1 MHPAPPAGPITRS
14 SPLSGRRIVRSL
26 TSRPKPSP
34 LARQPLHRWR
44 AGGPAFLAGEPVTIA
59 GFIDHGGP
67 ESLDEILVEF
77 EGGEER
83 AVHRGELTARF
94 DVIEGQWSTR
104 EVHLAGGR
112 LNPGESLAVVPHAPD
127 GFRWGSVPAPP
138 SSPSRSCFAPP
149 TAKPPS
155 RTTRR
160 STARSSRL
168 SRTGTS
174 PCALPP
180 CTSGSQREPAPEP
193 PLSFPG
199 HMCPRRPEPEPGTS
213 PFDTGAC
220 CEAATPSRLV
230 PRLHGTAAATAAS
243 PRDTVAR

>member
-44 AGGPAFLAGEPVTIA
+44 ASEPAFLAGESVIIA

-67 ESLDEILVEF
+67 EPLDEILVEF

-83 AVHRGELTARF
+83 TVHRGELTIRF

-127 GFRWGSVPAPP
+127 GFRWGCGSGAAQLALAILL
-138 SSPSRSCFAPP
+138 RATDRE
-149 TAKPPS
+149 TALAHHQAFNSEIIATLPHGDFS
-155 RTTRR
+155 LRLATVHEWLA
-160 STARSSRL
+160 AR
-168 SRTGTS
+168 
-174 PCALPP
+174 
-180 CTSGSQREPAPEP
+180 
-193 PLSFPG
+193 
-199 HMCPRRPEPEPGTS
+199 
-213 PFDTGAC
+213 
-220 CEAATPSRLV
+220 
-230 PRLHGTAAATAAS
+230 AS
-243 PRDTVAR
+243 A